1 MNKAYNDEMFSLW
14 LDESEVVVA
23 NDPLLKA
30 LDELLTAGPSLE
42 LLQNA
47 RAKLRQSL
55 SDKDENVVYYDHIS
69 HPLLGI
75 IFAAVTEDGLFALD
89 FDISETEF
97 IERIE
102 LDWAQIANR
111 QKTGGKIAI
120 RSIAR
125 VKPILTQVNDY
136 LNGNRH
142 IFDLSLDLAHIS
154 EFQRKVL
161 MATRQVPYGQVVTY
175 ADIARKIGKSQAARA
190 VGQALRRNP
199 IPLIIPCHRVIA
211 SDGSLRGY
219 KGKVGLEKKA
229 TLLNLEGYQLSL

>member
-1 MNKAYNDEMFSLW
+1 MNKPLDEEIFSIW
-14 LDESEVVVA
+14 LDESKGLDA
-23 NDPLLKA
+23 DHPLLQA
-30 LDELLTAGPSLE
+30 LDELLATGSSPE
-42 LLQNA
+42 IFQNV
-47 RAKLRQSL
+47 RMKLGKAL
-55 SDKDENVVYYDHIS
+55 SEKDENVVYYDHMS

-89 FDISETEF
+89 FDLSETEF

-102 LDWAQIANR
+102 LDWAQKAYH

-125 VKPILTQVNDY
+125 VKPILTQVGDY

-142 IFDLSLDLAHIS
+142 NFDLSLDLAHIS

-219 KGKVGLEKKA
+219 KGKVGLEIKA
-229 TLLNLEGYQLSL
+229 TLLNLEGCHFSL